1 MGVDCTI
8 MGSSLEIIARGS
20 PFCIPSSCVP
30 DWESGKDQ
38 LLNNDNAD
46 EMVKEMETM
55 FSEILASQGIDSGD
69 AECKLNSL
77 SIFGSSVGA
86 GEGSAVGSSAGEA
99 TTGAGEASVV
109 GSSIA
114 VEPTGAGAAESLA
127 VGSSAGK
134 ATGMLALAA
143 TFAAAALFFF

>member
-1 MGVDCTI
+1 MSVDCTI
-8 MGSSLEIIARGS
+8 LGLSHEFIDRGF

-38 LLNNDNAD
+38 LLINAD

-55 FSEILASQGIDSGD
+55 FSEIDNLGD
-69 AECKLNSL
+69 TECKLNSF
-77 SIFGSSVGA
+77 SFFGSSVGA